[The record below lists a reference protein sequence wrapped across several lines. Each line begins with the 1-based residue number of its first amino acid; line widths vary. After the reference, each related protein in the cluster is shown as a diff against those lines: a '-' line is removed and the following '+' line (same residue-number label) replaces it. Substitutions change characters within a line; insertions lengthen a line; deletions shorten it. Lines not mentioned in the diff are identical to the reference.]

1 MIDFNH
7 NFNRNMNMNTS
18 MNHNSDY
25 LVFEQRTEHD
35 KNLSTLAQAQ
45 AECLMSL
52 YSYKTCKKEN
62 CASCEKHEMLQK
74 CLNELAICDQLKV
87 NSLADNIY
95 THAAASHKIVRDR
108 HVKTNIGIIGLLILF
123 VGGGVV
129 CFIIGLLMHLKV
141 IK

>member
-52 YSYKTCKKEN
+52 YSYKACKKED
-62 CASCEKHEMLQK
+62 CASCEKHQMLQK

-95 THAAASHKIVRDR
+95 THEAASHKIVRDR